1 MAWGK
6 ILCYIRVF
14 AWKLGSLWRRQWDRN
29 QIRSM
34 HVKSRDRS
42 RIVLREKSN
51 CTGSTTVLANSRR
64 SSGIRAARLSYSRLG
79 QNEKVFAL
87 GLQWERC
94 DPSLCKLKYSGKC
107 LAAEGHLPTSFQKSE
122 CLFLKGNLSSAS
134 QSPTQAS
141 ICTVFIRSK
150 TPCLTGYNK
159 PYVCVSHS
167 IMSDSLRPHE
177 VQPARLLCP

>member
-1 MAWGK
+1 MLYKG
-6 ILCYIRVF
+6 F
-14 AWKLGSLWRRQWDRN
+14 ACKLASLWRRHWDRN

-64 SSGIRAARLSYSRLG
+64 SSGIGAACLSYSRLG

-87 GLQWERC
+87 GHQSVGYSEKGVTL
-94 DPSLCKLKYSGKC
+94 LCANWNILGSVWQLKDIF
-107 LAAEGHLPTSFQKSE
+107 LHHFQKSE

-134 QSPTQAS
+134 QSPTQAN
-141 ICTVFIRSK
+141 ICTVFIRLK
-150 TPCLTGYNK
+150 TPCLTEYNK
-159 PYVCVSHS
+159 AYVCVSHS
-167 IMSDSLRPHE
+167 IMSDSLRPHD
-177 VQPARLLCP
+177 V